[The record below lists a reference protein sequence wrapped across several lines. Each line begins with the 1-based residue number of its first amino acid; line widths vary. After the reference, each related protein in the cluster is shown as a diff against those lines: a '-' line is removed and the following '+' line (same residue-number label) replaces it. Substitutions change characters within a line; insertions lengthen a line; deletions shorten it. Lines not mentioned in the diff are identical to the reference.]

1 MLPKSNRL
9 PKSQFQSVFRTGKKM
24 HTDDLM
30 CVVLKTKEVVS
41 QFAFVVST
49 KVSKH
54 AVDRN
59 RMKRLLRESIHHLL
73 PTIQPGYDIVFVAQK
88 NFADK
93 KESDIEDQVNK
104 ILSAIID

>member
-1 MLPKSNRL
+1 
-9 PKSQFQSVFRTGKKM
+9 M

-41 QFAFVVST
+41 RFAFVVST
-49 KVSKH
+49 KVAKH

-73 PTIQPGYDIVFVAQK
+73 PSIQPGYDVVFMAKK
-88 NFADK
+88 NFAET
-93 KESDIEDQVNK
+93 KEKEVEQFLRNLFFK
-104 ILSAIID
+104 LSLHFL